1 MTSNTQLNGE
11 HQNSPKI
18 TSGQKKKRA
27 LTKHVKHPKIQS
39 RTIVRP
45 KFEVGL
51 CATELDNEGFV
62 IDFRKL
68 KNEVLN
74 PCYDLLDHSLA
85 LGEQGY
91 EEIKKEL
98 ASMGETL
105 VASRQKIH
113 EEPIEHKMVRNDLP
127 GARNEFPGGM
137 KVTVFAFS
145 PTSERLAKW
154 LYELAAQTLEDD
166 RVKVAYARIYE
177 TLNPVESVADYT
189 PSI

>member
-1 MTSNTQLNGE
+1 MYTIRRSIDIGFA
-11 HQNSPKI
+11 HHI
-18 TSGQKKKRA
+18 RGHSGSCINVHGH
-27 LTKHVKHPKIQS
+27 TW
-39 RTIVRP
+39 

-74 PCYDLLDHSLA
+74 PSYDLLDHSLA
-85 LGEQGY
+85 LGEHGY
-91 EEIKKEL
+91 EEIKNEL
-98 ASMGETL
+98 AAMGETL
-105 VASRQKIH
+105 VASREKIH
-113 EEPIEHKMVRNDLP
+113 EEPIKHQMVKNELP

-189 PSI
+189 PSP